1 MSESSAAAS
10 SGSAATP
17 KSGKRS
23 DEPRPNFLVRWWQS
37 IALFVRQVIA
47 ELRKVIWPTR
57 PQLRTYTIVVLI
69 FVVIFGLMVAGLD
82 ILFTKGALALYGK

>member
-1 MSESSAAAS
+1 VSESAAQS
-10 SGSAATP
+10 SGSSAP
-17 KSGKRS
+17 KKAEKPAKQRT
-23 DEPRPNFLVRWWQS
+23 S

-69 FVVIFGLMVAGLD
+69 FVVSFGLMISGLD
-82 ILFTKGALALYGK
+82 ILFTKGALWVFGK